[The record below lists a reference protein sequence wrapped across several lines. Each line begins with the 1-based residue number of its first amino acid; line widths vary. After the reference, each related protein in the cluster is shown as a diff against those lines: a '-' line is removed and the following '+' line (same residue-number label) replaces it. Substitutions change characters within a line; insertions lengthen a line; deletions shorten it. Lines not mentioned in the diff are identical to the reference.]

1 MLLEIFFVI
10 YNIHNF
16 VPSITINEVTMIDQ
30 ATIDRI
36 LDAAQIVDVVS
47 EFVTLRRRGVNY
59 IGLCPFHNEKTP
71 SFSVSPSKGLCK
83 CFSCGKGGNVVHF
96 IMEHE
101 QLSYYEALKW
111 LARKYNIEVKEREL
125 TEEEKQASNLR
136 ESLFVVNQFASEYF
150 QNVLYNVEEG
160 QRIGMTYLRSRGFR
174 DDIIKKFQL
183 GYSTDN
189 RDALARTAIE
199 KGYKPEFL
207 EKTGL
212 CYRKDDGTLRDRFWG
227 RVIFPVHTLSGKV
240 VAFGGRVLNAATKNV
255 QMKYVNS
262 PESEIYHKSRE
273 LYGIYFAKQAMV
285 RQDRCFLVEG
295 YTDVISMHQSG
306 IENVVASSGTALTS
320 DQIRLIHRFT
330 NNITVLY
337 DGDGAGI
344 KASIRGIDMLLEEGM
359 NVKVCLLPDGDDP
372 DSFARKHNAT
382 EYQAYINDHEVDFIR
397 FKTDL
402 LIEEAGKDPIKKA
415 NLITSI
421 VKSISVIPD
430 SITRNVYIREC
441 SEMLRMEERVL
452 VNAVGKLKEQADENR
467 KKEEQRKEY
476 RARLQAEQQATQQAA
491 VSTPPADAEVSGAL
505 ASLSGADAPMESPL
519 PGDELPPMP
528 EEGSSE
534 PSYPSVPVE
543 DDYVSFIPSEGNE
556 EELFYK
562 QEVDLMRML
571 IRYGEKVMCMAED
584 EEGNEIPV
592 TVAEYIAEGLHNDS
606 LGFHIALHRRVLNEC
621 VAHIHD
627 SGFCAERYFVSHLD
641 PEVSKLAAEMASD
654 RYVLS
659 KYHSRGQKIVTDE
672 ERLYEL
678 IPRLLV
684 DFKLNI
690 VTAELDHILK
700 ALTANPDVSR
710 DTKSAAEIMQRYKQL
725 HEVRIVLARHA
736 GDRVV
741 LRY

>member
-1 MLLEIFFVI
+1 
-10 YNIHNF
+10 
-16 VPSITINEVTMIDQ
+16 MIDQ

-476 RARLQAEQQATQQAA
+476 RARLQAEQQATQQVA

-505 ASLSGADAPMESPL
+505 ASLSGADAPIESIVT
-519 PGDELPPMP
+519 GDELPPMP
-528 EEGSSE
+528 EEGGVDS
-534 PSYPSVPVE
+534 SYPPAPVE
-543 DDYVSFIPSEGNE
+543 DNYISFIPAEGNE

>member
-1 MLLEIFFVI
+1 
-10 YNIHNF
+10 
-16 VPSITINEVTMIDQ
+16 MIDQ

-47 EFVTLRRRGVNY
+47 EFVTLRKRGVNY

-111 LARKYNIEVKEREL
+111 LARKYNIEIKEREL
-125 TEEEKQASNLR
+125 TDEEKQAHSLR

-150 QNVLYNVEEG
+150 QNILYNDMEG
-160 QRIGMTYLRSRGFR
+160 QRIGMTYFRSRGFR

-183 GYSTDN
+183 GYCPDK
-189 RDALARTAIE
+189 RDAFAKEAIQ
-199 KGYKPEFL
+199 KGFKEDFL
-207 EKTGL
+207 IKTGL
-212 CYRKDDGTLRDRFWG
+212 CYKKDDGSLRDRFWG

-240 VAFGGRVLNAATKNV
+240 VAFGGRVLSAQTKNV

-262 PESEIYHKSRE
+262 PESEIYHKSKE
-273 LYGIYFAKQAMV
+273 LYGIYFAKQAIV

-359 NVKVCLLPDGDDP
+359 NIKVCLLPDGDDP

-382 EYQAYINDHEVDFIR
+382 DYQAYINEHEVDFIR
-397 FKTDL
+397 FKTNL
-402 LIEEAGKDPIKKA
+402 LMEEAGKDPIKRA
-415 NLITSI
+415 SLISSI

-430 SITRNVYIREC
+430 AIVRSVYIRE
-441 SEMLRMEERVL
+441 SSQLLQMEEKIL
-452 VNAVGKLKEQADENR
+452 VEATAKLIEQARETKFKEDIRR
-467 KKEEQRKEY
+467 KEREQR
-476 RARLQAEQQATQQAA
+476 EQQKAIQAN
-491 VSTPPADAEVSGAL
+491 T
-505 ASLSGADAPMESPL
+505 ESA
-519 PGDELPPMP
+519 GSAI
-528 EEGSSE
+528 EEGSNTPPPFTGITPETEGKQNLLMQNGGDDMSHLTE
-534 PSYPSVPVE
+534 QPPLDESYKS
-543 DDYVSFIPSEGNE
+543 YIPAEGNE
-556 EELFYK
+556 QKVFFAKEEEL
-562 QEVDLMRML
+562 VRML
-571 IRYGEKVMCMAED
+571 IRYGEKAMCYIENENGESIPLTVIRYIADSLKED
-584 EEGNEIPV
+584 E
-592 TVAEYIAEGLHNDS
+592 LQ
-606 LGFHIALHRRVLNEC
+606 FHVPLHRRILKE
-621 VAHIHD
+621 AE
-627 SGFCAERYFVSHLD
+627 SGLQNPDFVAERYFITHPD
-641 PEVSKLAAEMASD
+641 PEVSKLAAEMVSD
-654 RYVLS
+654 RYQLS
-659 KYHSRGQKIVTDE
+659 KYHSKAQKIITDE

-678 IPRLLV
+678 IPRLLL
-684 DFKLNI
+684 DFKLSI
-690 VTAELDHILK
+690 VEEEMKHTLL
-700 ALTANPDVSR
+700 ALSDPAIANNPERYID
-710 DTKSAAEIMQRYKQL
+710 IMKRYKELQQTQS
-725 HEVRIVLARHA
+725 VMAQNA

-741 LRY
+741 LKL